1 MEFEKLPFKLEL
13 EREMRSVHVKL
24 SKIQNCKLLKLNGV
38 KYKIEPI
45 ITWLLEMKI

>member
-1 MEFEKLPFKLEL
+1 MGFEKLPFQSEL
-13 EREMRSVHVKL
+13 EREIRSVHVKL

-45 ITWLLEMKI
+45 ITWLMEMKI